1 MADAVSKDAHPLPG
15 TQHLGGPTSE
25 RSGQPSRPSASA
37 VLGAVPPPGLLLLS
51 IMAIQVGAALAIHL
65 FPALGPSGTVAL
77 RVGFSALFLLA
88 ASRPRFPDFLRYSGW
103 IVIFGLVIA
112 TMNLFFYQAIARIPL
127 GAAVTVE
134 FVGPLGLAA
143 ITSRRWV
150 DLVWVLLAAL
160 GISLFSPI
168 GGEPLDLLGLV
179 FALLAGVCWAGFV
192 LVSARVGRHVPG
204 GQGLA
209 LAMTVAAIAL
219 LPFAVPIGAEV
230 LSKPVLLLG
239 AVVVALLSTTIPY
252 RLEYE
257 ALQRLS
263 PSAYGVLVSLEPAVA
278 TLVGA
283 VLLSERIGARS
294 TLAVACVTI
303 AAIGTTV
310 FGRPG
315 SRG

>member
-1 MADAVSKDAHPLPG
+1 MTMDVHALPG
-15 TQHLGGPTSE
+15 IQYICGAGSE
-25 RSGQPSRPSASA
+25 RTGQPYRPPASA

-51 IMAIQVGAALAIHL
+51 IMAIQVGAALAIQL

-88 ASRPRFPDFLRYSGW
+88 ASRPRFIPDLLRYSGW

-150 DLVWVLLAAL
+150 DLVWVLLAAI

-192 LVSARVGRHVPG
+192 LVSARVGRQLPG

-230 LSKPVLLLG
+230 LSKPALLLG

-294 TLAVACVTI
+294 TLAVMCVTI

-310 FGRPG
+310 FARPG
-315 SRG
+315 RKG

>member
-1 MADAVSKDAHPLPG
+1 MDAHALPG
-15 TQHLGGPTSE
+15 TQQLCVPASE
-25 RSGQPSRPSASA
+25 QPGLPSRPSASTI
-37 VLGAVPPPGLLLLS
+37 LSAVPPPGLLLFA
-51 IMAIQVGAALAIHL
+51 IMAIQVGAALAVYL
-65 FPALGPSGTVAL
+65 FPTLGPSGTAAL

-88 ASRPRFPDFLRYSGW
+88 ASRPRFTTDVVRHAGW

-112 TMNLFFYQAIARIPL
+112 TMIFFFYQAIARIPL
-127 GAAVTVE
+127 GTAVTVE

-143 ITSRRWV
+143 ITSRRLL

-160 GISLFSPI
+160 GIGLFSPM
-168 GGEPLDLLGLV
+168 GGEPLDPLGLL
-179 FALLAGVCWAGFV
+179 FALLAGACWAGFV
-192 LVSARVGRHVPG
+192 LVSPRVGRHVPG

-209 LAMTVAAIAL
+209 LAMAVAAIVL
-219 LPFAVPIGAEV
+219 LPFAVPIGGEV
-230 LSKPVLLLG
+230 LARPVVLSG
-239 AVVVALLSTTIPY
+239 AVLVALLSSTIPW

-257 ALQRLS
+257 SLKRLS

-283 VLLSERIGARS
+283 VLLRERIGARS
-294 TLAVACVTI
+294 MLAVMCVTI

-315 SRG
+315 TKG

>member
-1 MADAVSKDAHPLPG
+1 MDVP
-15 TQHLGGPTSE
+15 E
-25 RSGQPSRPSASA
+25 RAGQPYHPPTSA
-37 VLGAVPPPGLLLLS
+37 VLGAIPPQGLLLVS
-51 IMAIQVGAALAIHL
+51 ITAIQVGAALAVHL

-88 ASRPRFPDFLRYSGW
+88 ASRPRFIPDLLRHSGW

-112 TMNLFFYQAIARIPL
+112 TMNLSFYHAIARIPL

-143 ITSRRWV
+143 ITSRRGV
-150 DLVWVLLAAL
+150 DLVWVLLAAI

-168 GGEPLDLLGLV
+168 GGEPLDHLGLV

-192 LVSARVGRHVPG
+192 LVSPRIGRNLPG

-209 LAMTVAAIAL
+209 LGMTVAAIGL
-219 LPFAVPIGAEV
+219 LPFAVPVGAAV

-239 AVVVALLSTTIPY
+239 AVVVALLSTTIPL

-278 TLVGA
+278 TVVGA

-294 TLAVACVTI
+294 TLAVMCVTI

-315 SRG
+315 KKG

>member
-1 MADAVSKDAHPLPG
+1 MDAHALPG
-15 TQHLGGPTSE
+15 GQYLCGPKPE
-25 RSGQPSRPSASA
+25 RPGLASRPPASA
-37 VLGAVPPPGLLLLS
+37 VLGAISPPGLLLLS
-51 IMAIQVGAALAIHL
+51 IMAIQVGAALAVHL

-88 ASRPRFPDFLRYSGW
+88 ASRPRFIPDIVRHSGW
-103 IVIFGLVIA
+103 IVLFGLVIA

-127 GAAVTVE
+127 GTAVTIE

-150 DLVWVLLAAL
+150 DLGWVILAAI

-168 GGEPLDLLGLV
+168 GGDPLDLLGLV
-179 FALLAGVCWAGFV
+179 FALLAGVCWAGFI
-192 LVSARVGRHVPG
+192 LVSPRVGRHVPG

-209 LAMTVAAIAL
+209 LAMTVAAMAL
-219 LPFAVPIGAEV
+219 VPFAVPVTGEV
-230 LSKPVLLLG
+230 LSRPALLIG
-239 AVVVALLSTTIPY
+239 AVLVALLSTTIPY

-257 ALQRLS
+257 ALKRLS

-283 VLLSERIGARS
+283 VLLNERIGARS
-294 TLAVACVTI
+294 TLAVTCVTI
-303 AAIGTTV
+303 AAIGTTL
-310 FGRPG
+310 FGRPRRKG
-315 SRG
+315 